1 MSIDYLTNAKDYN
14 ALWVKSLNDLSQIHS
29 KDYQSLGN
37 HHVEVFEIAVKA
49 GSERLKAVSRAKD
62 FKVFATA
69 QSELMATTV
78 QDLLAVG
85 AKARDQLLDWNAQTG
100 AWFENYAGE
109 TQKLAATKTA

>member
-1 MSIDYLTNAKDYN
+1 MYIDYLTSAKGYN
-14 ALWVKSLNDLSQIHS
+14 ALWVKSLKDLSQIHS
-29 KDYQSLGN
+29 EGYQNLN
-37 HHVEVFEIAVKA
+37 KRHVEVFEIGVKA
-49 GSERLKAVSRAKD
+49 GSDRLKAVSQAKD

-85 AKARDQLLDWNAQTG
+85 AKARDLLVDWNAQTG
-100 AWFENYAGE
+100 AWFEKYVGE

>member
-1 MSIDYLTNAKDYN
+1 MYINYLTGAKGYN
-14 ALWVKSLNDLSQIHS
+14 TLWVKSLKDLSQIYS
-29 KDYQSLGN
+29 EGYQSLGE
-37 HHVEVFEIAVKA
+37 HHVEVFEIAVKT
-49 GSERLKAVSRAKD
+49 GSDQLKAVSRAKD

-100 AWFENYAGE
+100 AWFENYVGE